1 MPGDCS
7 ALHTPCMH
15 QANTCRN
22 ACNRDRSQ
30 QQMHAPDCSTA
41 SSHLSIST
49 HKHKRVYLRQ
59 HLHIHT
65 STYVYIHTH
74 LHIHTCTNV
83 LYVCR
88 ISSRNRCDSCFH
100 LCVCRQTRRA
110 LRDKYPDTHR
120 YCWRQYGVLR
130 ILTSHHSIS

>member
-7 ALHTPCMH
+7 TLHTPCMH

-22 ACNRDRSQ
+22 ACNRDRLQ
-30 QQMHAPDCSTA
+30 HQMHAPDCSTA

-74 LHIHTCTNV
+74 LHIHTYVQMSCTCVGSAVEIVVIRVFICVSVDRLVGHCAINTQTHIDIV
-83 LYVCR
+83 GDNMVC
-88 ISSRNRCDSCFH
+88 
-100 LCVCRQTRRA
+100 CV
-110 LRDKYPDTHR
+110 
-120 YCWRQYGVLR
+120 
-130 ILTSHHSIS
+130 S